1 MGFGLLFVFIVMI
14 IFTLVSCWKEF
25 NNPSGPWYK
34 GGCGIVGLV
43 LAWVAGVAFIV
54 LSILAK
60 YAIIDGNSLSMTI
73 SGALLL
79 FASLAA
85 TVARCRDRGE

>member
-54 LSILAK
+54 L
-60 YAIIDGNSLSMTI
+60 
-73 SGALLL
+73 
-79 FASLAA
+79 
-85 TVARCRDRGE
+85 